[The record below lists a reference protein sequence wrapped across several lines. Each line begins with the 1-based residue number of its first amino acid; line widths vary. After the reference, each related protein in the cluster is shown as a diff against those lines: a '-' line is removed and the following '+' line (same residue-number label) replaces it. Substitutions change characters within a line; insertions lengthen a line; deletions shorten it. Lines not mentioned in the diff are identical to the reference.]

1 MPSTEVKL
9 SPPVNLASSKQI
21 SRDKALRILLQS
33 WRSQHILSQNVAKKL
48 WERLFYCVYHSDNSL
63 VQADLIDRIASHL
76 SSFHHLPLSLQYLS
90 TFFLTMRREWSGID
104 SVRLDIFYLLIRRF
118 ISSFLYLLD
127 KNLWNLDL
135 VNLFVN
141 CLDKSTFS
149 AKDRFVQGNGVNYH
163 VASVF
168 LQELRAFLPIK
179 LSVLEVLFRPF
190 LSAVGK
196 LHDEVLLGKIKSGFF
211 DVLLMNGKRLLEVKK
226 GGEESGDVVN
236 LGTIALV
243 MGFSSKLYGLA
254 SAPDCVQGNR
264 KVLFELHH
272 EFLKLEKDVNS
283 GFEFYFPDFVDRVV
297 LDSVPIV
304 EVDGLGK
311 KDSVDKVK
319 KPKKNKRKIKKSDA
333 YDLNYEMNSDEN
345 GGKKNVVSEN
355 GGNSND
361 GQVAGGDG
369 KLVFNGSVIS
379 NLHKKFEKNAAKASL
394 HDGVATGVVSKK
406 RKRTENSKG
415 ETSQGVVC
423 KKRKRTESP
432 KGETSQ
438 DFDLNNA
445 DAEDDS
451 AVAKSGEESSK
462 KVKFSMESNLVWKQ
476 HTPLPPQSLR
486 IPPSATPRGSAL
498 KKGLSPG
505 PIREMPLPTKKE
517 KRKKPRKTK
526 KRLMKLVDFAKAF
539 MG

>member
-1 MPSTEVKL
+1 MPSSEVKPSL
-9 SPPVNLASSKQI
+9 PVNLASSQKF
-21 SRDKALRILLQS
+21 SRDKALRVLLQS
-33 WRSQHILSQNVAKKL
+33 WRSQNILPQNVAKKL
-48 WERLFYCVYHSDNSL
+48 WKGIFDCVYHSDNSL

-76 SSFHHLPLSLQYLS
+76 STFRHLPLSLQYFS

-104 SVRLDIFYLLIRRF
+104 SVRLDKFYLLIRRF
-118 ISSFLYLLD
+118 ISSFLHLLD
-127 KNLWNLDL
+127 KNSWNLDL
-135 VNLFVN
+135 VNLFMN

-149 AKDRFVQGNGVNYH
+149 AKDRFLQGNGVNYH

-168 LQELRAFLPIK
+168 LQEVKPFLPIK

-190 LSAVGK
+190 FSAVGK
-196 LHDEVLLGKIKSGFF
+196 LHDKVLLGKIKSGFF
-211 DVLLMNGKRLLEVKK
+211 DVLLMNGRILLEVKK
-226 GGEESGDVVN
+226 GGKESGDVVN

-243 MGFSSKLYGLA
+243 MGFSSRLFELA
-254 SAPDCVQGNR
+254 SATDCVQGNR

-272 EFLKLEKDVNS
+272 EFLKLEKDVVNS
-283 GFEFYFPDFVDRVV
+283 GFEFSLPDSVDRVL

-304 EVDGLGK
+304 EVGDGLGK

-333 YDLNYEMNSDEN
+333 E
-345 GGKKNVVSEN
+345 
-355 GGNSND
+355 
-361 GQVAGGDG
+361 
-369 KLVFNGSVIS
+369 
-379 NLHKKFEKNAAKASL
+379 ASL
-394 HDGVATGVVSKK
+394 DDGVATGVVSKKRKRIENSKGETSQGGVCKK

-415 ETSQGVVC
+415 ETSQ
-423 KKRKRTESP
+423 E
-432 KGETSQ
+432 
-438 DFDLNNA
+438 FDLNTA
-445 DAEDDS
+445 DVEDVS
-451 AVAKSGEESSK
+451 AVAKSVEKSSK

-505 PIREMPLPTKKE
+505 PIRETPLPAKKE
-517 KRKKPRKTK
+517 KRKKPRKAK
-526 KRLMKLVDFAKAF
+526 KRLMKLVDFAKVF